1 MQRINAGQFDL
12 EYDVGRPYA
21 FFLGGLRPLI
31 GGAFALVIIFAFKS
45 GVLHLPLSKGRTTS
59 EEQFALVVLGFISGF
74 SERFAK
80 DTLAAAAGNRGPE
93 LRQARDDGDAT
104 TTYAGQA
111 ESSAR
116 IARTRSGTFGS
127 ALSSSSR
134 IAANARRH
142 VAR

>member
-31 GGAFALVIIFAFKS
+31 GGAFALVIAFAFKS
-45 GVLHLPLSKGRTTS
+45 GVLHLPLSKDRTTS
-59 EEQFALVVLGFISGF
+59 EEQFALIVLGFISGF

-80 DTLAAAAGNRGPE
+80 DTLAAAAATAVPSFDKPE
-93 LRQARDDGDAT
+93 SGRRRSN
-104 TTYAGQA
+104 AGQA

>member
-31 GGAFALVIIFAFKS
+31 GGAFALVIAFAFKS
-45 GVLHLPLSKGRTTS
+45 GVLHLPLSKDHTTS

-80 DTLAAAAGNRGPE
+80 DTLAAAAGTIVP
-93 LRQARDDGDAT
+93 
-104 TTYAGQA
+104 AGTKA
-111 ESSAR
+111 EP
-116 IARTRSGTFGS
+116 TK
-127 ALSSSSR
+127 
-134 IAANARRH
+134 
-142 VAR
+142 